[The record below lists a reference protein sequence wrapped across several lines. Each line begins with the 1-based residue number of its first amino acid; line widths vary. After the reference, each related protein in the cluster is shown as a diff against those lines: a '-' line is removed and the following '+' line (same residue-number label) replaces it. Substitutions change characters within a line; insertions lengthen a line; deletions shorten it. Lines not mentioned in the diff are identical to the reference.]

1 MTPIRPEDVLIV
13 VPAFREM
20 PCRPLLEWLRAVER
34 RGYDWVERRGYD
46 WRLGP
51 PESRPVTVARN
62 QIVTR
67 FLEEDTDKQ
76 HLVMINAGMVPLP
89 EGSGEHSGAG
99 TARILTEPGDVV
111 YAACFGRYGLAGH
124 YPHFDTACFRASRAV
139 YEATPQPWFDF
150 ACDPTRTGL
159 TLCECRWFLRR
170 LPRGANP
177 KRAGTVGRLTEMVV
191 APSADGQQRTCNPYE
206 IAAST
211 L

>member
-1 MTPIRPEDVLIV
+1 MITVTEKR
-13 VPAFREM
+13 
-20 PCRPLLEWLRAVER
+20 
-34 RGYDWVERRGYD
+34 
-46 WRLGP
+46 
-51 PESRPVTVARN
+51 ESRESA
-62 QIVTR
+62 
-67 FLEEDTDKQ
+67 
-76 HLVMINAGMVPLP
+76 
-89 EGSGEHSGAG
+89 SGESPSATLVYTVRG
-99 TARILTEPGDVV
+99 TADDVQARGALAAEASPTHDGLVRKTWNVEPVHIDTADPGACLWTGTVRYGRTSAPEPETGDVV

-124 YPHFDTACFRASRAV
+124 YPHFDTACFRASRRV

-150 ACDPTRTGL
+150 ACDATRTRL

>member
-13 VPAFREM
+13 VLAFREV

-34 RGYDWVERRGYD
+34 RGYT

-76 HLVMINAGMVPLP
+76 HLVMINANMMPLP
-89 EGSGEHSGAG
+89 GE
-99 TARILTEPGDVV
+99 TVKVLTEPGDVV

-139 YEATPQPWFDF
+139 YEAMPQPWFDF
-150 ACDPTRTGL
+150 EYNPTRTRL

-170 LPRGANP
+170 LPAGVKA
-177 KRAGTVGRLTEMVV
+177 KYAGTIGRLMEMVV
-191 APSADGQQRTCNPYE
+191 ALSTDGRQH
-206 IAAST
+206 T
-211 L
+211 LNLHQFVARMR

>member
-13 VPAFREM
+13 VPAFREV

-34 RGYDWVERRGYD
+34 RGYDW
-46 WRLGP
+46 RLGP
-51 PESRPVTVARN
+51 PESRPATVARN

-76 HLVMINAGMVPLP
+76 HLVMINANMVPLP
-89 EGSGEHSGAG
+89 GE
-99 TARILTEPGDVV
+99 TVKVLTEPGDVV

-139 YEATPQPWFDF
+139 YEAMPQPWFDF
-150 ACDPTRTGL
+150 EYDPTRTRL

-170 LPRGANP
+170 LPPGIEP
-177 KRAGTVGRLTEMVV
+177 KRVGSIGRLTEMVV
-191 APSADGQQRTCNPYE
+191 VPKANG
-206 IAAST
+206 T
-211 L
+211 LKVHNLWECG

>member
-1 MTPIRPEDVLIV
+1 MMPPRPEDVLIV
-13 VPAFREM
+13 VLAFREV

-34 RGYDWVERRGYD
+34 QGYD

-76 HLVMINAGMVPLP
+76 HLVMINARMVPLP
-89 EGSGEHSGAG
+89 EAPGEASGWG
-99 TARILTEPGDVV
+99 TARILTEPGDLV
-111 YAACFGRYGLAGH
+111 YCACLGRYGVAGH

-150 ACDPTRTGL
+150 EYDATRTRL
-159 TLCECRWFLRR
+159 TVCECRWFVRR
-170 LPRGANP
+170 LTQGIEP
-177 KRAGTVGRLTEMVV
+177 KGVGSIGRFTEMVV
-191 APSADGQQRTCNPYE
+191 APSAKNQVYVESAHKVVARQP
-206 IAAST
+206 
-211 L
+211 

>member
-1 MTPIRPEDVLIV
+1 MTPPRPEDVLIV
-13 VPAFREM
+13 VLAFREV

-34 RGYDWVERRGYD
+34 RGYE

-89 EGSGEHSGAG
+89 GE
-99 TARILTEPGDVV
+99 TERVLTEPGDVA
-111 YAACFGRYGLAGH
+111 YCACFGRYGLAGH
-124 YPHFDTACFRASRAV
+124 YPHFDTACFRASRTV

-150 ACDPTRTGL
+150 EYDVTRTRL

-170 LPRGANP
+170 LPRGVIP
-177 KRAGTVGRLTEMVV
+177 KRAGSVGRLTEMVV
-191 APSADGQQRTCNPYE
+191 APSADGRPQIRHPYE
-206 IAAST
+206 AAAV
-211 L
+211 LP

>member
-1 MTPIRPEDVLIV
+1 MTPPRPEDVLIV
-13 VPAFREM
+13 VPAFREV
-20 PCRPLLEWLRAVER
+20 PCRPLLEWLRA
-34 RGYDWVERRGYD
+34 VERRGYD

-76 HLVMINAGMVPLP
+76 HLVMINANMVPLP
-89 EGSGEHSGAG
+89 EVPGEASRGG
-99 TARILTEPGDVV
+99 TASILTEPGDVL

-150 ACDPTRTGL
+150 EYDATRTRL

-170 LPRGANP
+170 LPAGVEP

-191 APSADGQQRTCNPYE
+191 APSADGEKRIRNPYE
-206 IAAST
+206 VPVGT